1 MLVALFVPK
10 MIPFLNIMKSQ
21 SKQIVE
27 KIFVFVIRTMLPCC
41 AYYFMMYYVYL
52 QQDTTDQ
59 SYKNT
64 YLRINLLLTI
74 FTAKAQ

>member
-41 AYYFMMYYVYL
+41 AYYFMMYYVY
-52 QQDTTDQ
+52 
-59 SYKNT
+59 
-64 YLRINLLLTI
+64 
-74 FTAKAQ
+74 